1 MNYTQKVNY
10 FQTNV
15 ERRVPRPDVDTVI
28 KDVFPALA
36 KTVVAS
42 AESMSYVMIERVR
55 ELQEMRKFDDEMKL
69 WVWRNFKIGIFKL
82 MESFTTISNT
92 HPNIFKRVLHE
103 ENCETVMAMFLWS
116 LDPYNKDEYNLVKMF
131 LNLMYE
137 SEMGD
142 TRYTIDYQ
150 KVYRMIHYLIDTF
163 GFEVLRDR
171 VSAKSSAKIYDAI
184 EDYINNSYNTNNEY
198 SIKDIDSY
206 ITTAFK
212 NNTFEWKYNFI
223 NSIFVEPFDN

>member
-15 ERRVPRPDVDTVI
+15 EIRVPRPDVDTVI
-28 KDVFPALA
+28 NDVFPALA

-92 HPNIFKRVLHE
+92 HPNIFKKVLHE

-198 SIKDIDSY
+198 SLKDIDSY
-206 ITTAFK
+206 VTTAFK

>member
-1 MNYTQKVNY
+1 MNYSEKVNY

-15 ERRVPRPDVDTVI
+15 EKRVPRPDVDVVI
-28 KDVFPALA
+28 RDVFPALA
-36 KTVVAS
+36 KSVVAS

-55 ELQEMRKFDDEMKL
+55 ELQQMRKFNDEMKL

-82 MESFTTISNT
+82 MESFTTIANT
-92 HPNIFKRVLHE
+92 HPNIFKEVLHN

-131 LNLMYE
+131 INLMYE
-137 SEMGD
+137 SEMGE
-142 TRYTIDYQ
+142 TRYIIDYQ

-206 ITTAFK
+206 VTTAFK
-212 NNTFEWKYNFI
+212 ENTFEWKYNFI
-223 NSIFVEPFDN
+223 NSIFVVPFDN

>member
-92 HPNIFKRVLHE
+92 HPNIFKKVLHE

-131 LNLMYE
+131 LNLMYD
-137 SEMGD
+137 SEMGE

-206 ITTAFK
+206 VTTAFK

>member
-36 KTVVAS
+36 KTVVTS

-92 HPNIFKRVLHE
+92 HPNIFKKVLHE

-184 EDYINNSYNTNNEY
+184 EDYINNSYNTSNEY

-206 ITTAFK
+206 VTTAFK